1 MMKKGVPICI
11 MSRPSACAAELAM
24 TTECRLSDEPKDD
37 TDLELGVC
45 TDEQEAPR
53 TMDQSA
59 SMGMGRPLPPL
70 PGNPED
76 YTVEF
81 DGPDDPEHP
90 YNWKRSNKYADP
102 VNPCTVGHTQ
112 VTNTKQGSS
121 PPS

>member
-1 MMKKGVPICI
+1 M
-11 MSRPSACAAELAM
+11 
-24 TTECRLSDEPKDD
+24 SDEPKDD

-45 TDEQEAPR
+45 TDEQQEAPR
-53 TMDQSA
+53 TMDQSV

-81 DGPDDPEHP
+81 DADDPEHP

-102 VNPCTVGHTQ
+102 VNPSTVGHSQ
-112 VTNTKQGSS
+112 VTNTRKGS
-121 PPS
+121 